1 MVCERA
7 ACCAAAAESWFEP
20 PGCCVGCGPCCPRP
34 EPIGIRGCS
43 PTANGLA
50 SIGTIVGWKGGE
62 ITGKG
67 AIGTLL
73 TGTIGGAE
81 GEYWP
86 VAVKVVGL
94 VTDDCG
100 LLVAAEAGRERLH
113 GWKCCAAGLWVCRPE
128 SSSRNI
134 PVSPMTVL
142 PMIVSPEKSN
152 EAASVGSRP
161 RSGW

>member
-1 MVCERA
+1 M
-7 ACCAAAAESWFEP
+7 
-20 PGCCVGCGPCCPRP
+20 
-34 EPIGIRGCS
+34 
-43 PTANGLA
+43 
-50 SIGTIVGWKGGE
+50 VGWKGGE

-86 VAVKVVGL
+86 FAVKVVGL

-100 LLVAAEAGRERLH
+100 LLVAAEAGMERLH

-134 PVSPMTVL
+134 PVSPMTVF

-152 EAASVGSRP
+152 GAASVESRP